1 MKPVTLFRK
10 ARLKLNATGV
20 KVEINDAVTCDSKN
34 YIYCIT
40 CRKDRCRLQ
49 YIGKSVVNFRTRM
62 SQHRN
67 YVANK
72 MLHKATGEH
81 FNKPGHKISDML
93 MTIIEKVHSDDPMV
107 LSVRE
112 EHWIKRGNTKYRGIN
127 RNKG

>member
-1 MKPVTLFRK
+1 MQLHVTPNHIFIASHAGK
-10 ARLKLNATGV
+10 IDVVFNT
-20 KVEINDAVTCDSKN
+20 
-34 YIYCIT
+34 
-40 CRKDRCRLQ
+40 

-67 YVANK
+67 YVAKK

-112 EHWIKRGNTKYRGIN
+112 EHWIRKGNTKYRGIN

>member
-1 MKPVTLFRK
+1 MITHRDIIHDKPYCKGIITYTAPKMNLQ
-10 ARLKLNATGV
+10 
-20 KVEINDAVTCDSKN
+20 KVSFFCF
-34 YIYCIT
+34 
-40 CRKDRCRLQ
+40 L
-49 YIGKSVVNFRTRM
+49 
-62 SQHRN
+62 
-67 YVANK
+67 
-72 MLHKATGEH
+72 LHKATGEH

>member
-1 MKPVTLFRK
+1 MSSHFCHYSK
-10 ARLKLNATGV
+10 V
-20 KVEINDAVTCDSKN
+20 K
-34 YIYCIT
+34 
-40 CRKDRCRLQ
+40 
-49 YIGKSVVNFRTRM
+49 
-62 SQHRN
+62 

>member
-1 MKPVTLFRK
+1 MVKSSSVGAPEPEKLQKNKVGPIIWDTL
-10 ARLKLNATGV
+10 
-20 KVEINDAVTCDSKN
+20 
-34 YIYCIT
+34 
-40 CRKDRCRLQ
+40 
-49 YIGKSVVNFRTRM
+49 
-62 SQHRN
+62 